1 MAGVPLSRITH
12 VNGSPVS
19 TKVSVVRAV
28 ADTAPGAAIALS
40 LEASTAADAY
50 ENDAGEVATAAQSD
64 APVAKLE
71 KLPSSE
77 GALERFSVTLQR
89 SRLGFGMDITP
100 SGHVTRYHGSGG
112 PAELASVPL
121 DSRIIS
127 IDGTEVASKADIE
140 RVLRAL
146 FLRTQHDEV
155 TQATFVLQVET
166 SLNRIMSSVGGPSA
180 ASSAAPADTRRTE
193 RNRKNSLML
202 AGQAEMHLAG
212 DRHTMALQTYK
223 EALTLDPSNTEIR
236 QGVKR
241 CVQIHQQI
249 AEETVTGSTVST
261 KLDSEE
267 VQVTSYLL
275 RKGARGFGVTCSDE
289 CIVMAC
295 TGAAAK
301 ARLPQFGQ
309 VVGINGKMIRTH
321 ADMRGCLLGVD
332 SAEFEVQLPV
342 SVELTGGPSFGL
354 TCDEDGAVRAVAGA
368 AQQAGIPVGSR
379 IVALDQQAVESGRE
393 IDEHLAQCTQA
404 RLTLLLAGGD
414 SVPSSRLGGVE
425 ERPAA
430 VADAGDNGDLA
441 GESAQLSNLSA
452 HLRSITKELETAPQD
467 AELLLSL
474 RYVQAAMLSACRVE
488 EYKAE
493 TCFASGNMA
502 GAARHFEAAKSMD
515 PTGSNSDLA
524 NALQMSQDLLSSG
537 ATLSSFYSNLGL

>member
-1 MAGVPLSRITH
+1 VAGVPLSRITH

-212 DRHTMALQTYK
+212 DRH
-223 EALTLDPSNTEIR
+223 
-236 QGVKR
+236 
-241 CVQIHQQI
+241 VQIHQQI

-493 TCFASGNMA
+493 TCFASGDMA
-502 GAARHFEAAKSMD
+502 SAARHFEAAKSMD